1 MLGLHLLRAIGRK
14 LRSRPSPCPSPRKP
28 ALASLPLKVSASA
41 SGCGWRGG
49 GVERA
54 QPSFRRSLSHG
65 ERVRGG
71 SLVLALIAVFF
82 ATVLTG
88 SAALA
93 ENNLLPHPPKGKG
106 ERCVADTSYMR
117 RYHMM
122 MLKHERDETVH
133 EGVRGGKFSI
143 KGCVDCHAVKGADG
157 KPVSYESPQHFCRS
171 CHDYAAVSIDC
182 FECHAS
188 RPGEKS
194 PSASL
199 APASGTGP
207 STALASFSQGSH
219 P

>member
-1 MLGLHLLRAIGRK
+1 MRGI
-14 LRSRPSPCPSPRKP
+14 
-28 ALASLPLKVSASA
+28 ALSV
-41 SGCGWRGG
+41 
-49 GVERA
+49 
-54 QPSFRRSLSHG
+54 
-65 ERVRGG
+65 
-71 SLVLALIAVFF
+71 ALIAAFF
-82 ATVLTG
+82 AV
-88 SAALA
+88 ALA
-93 ENNLLPHPPKGKG
+93 GTAARAESDLLPHPPKARGA
-106 ERCVADTSYMR
+106 RCVAKTDYMR

-157 KPVSYESPQHFCRS
+157 KPVSYESPKHFCRS

-199 APASGTGP
+199 PPASGTGP
-207 STALASFSQGSH
+207 STALASYHQGSH